1 MGDRLRGMVLA
12 AGYGTRLAPL
22 TDHVPKPLLTVRG
35 VTLLER
41 AIASLARAGCG
52 AVAVNTHHCGEM
64 LARHLEEASPPV
76 AVQVFP
82 EAEILGT
89 GGALD
94 GAREFLAE
102 ADAFC
107 IHNADV
113 LFAGPLDGLVRDHG
127 QGRAMATLLVTDWPP
142 VNSVALAPD
151 GAVLSLRGS
160 GDGRRLTYTG
170 IGIFSRAILDE
181 VPAGFSSLADILER
195 CLHKSPGSVRAVVTE
210 APWSDLGT
218 PGRYLDAVEDRGESG
233 GPLRVEPLLGQGSD
247 RRFWRLAAGDWSVVA
262 MRDVPDS
269 EEFSR
274 QIAIGS
280 RLYAAGL
287 GAAEI
292 LAVDEP
298 AQTVIMEDLG
308 GWDLWS
314 AAAELGTEPGP
325 WCDLYAPVVDHL
337 LALQAGGSEALA
349 DLSAVWD
356 RSLDQDG
363 LRWETDYFRTR
374 FLMGHLGWPEA
385 DLADLDSEFAALAR
399 SVAAQ
404 PQVLIHRDFQSR
416 NILLWGGRVRLVD
429 VQGMRS
435 GPVFYDLASLLWD
448 PYVSMPAAA
457 RERLRDRFADG
468 LGADGAEQRAAR
480 TMFLA
485 ASLQRLMQALGA
497 FGFLG
502 HVKGKTEYLAHIP
515 RAIMNLKLAL
525 AQLGTDH
532 GGASDGPG
540 PLPRLTTLVDRAAAL
555 CPCEETDD

>member
-22 TDHVPKPLLTVRG
+22 TDHVPKPLLMVHG
-35 VTLLER
+35 ATLLDR

-52 AVAVNTHHCGEM
+52 AVAVNTHHRGTM
-64 LARHLEEASPPV
+64 LARHLEGASPPV
-76 AVQVFP
+76 TVRVFP

-94 GAREFLAE
+94 GARAFLAE

-113 LFAGPLDGLVRDHG
+113 LFTGSLDDVVRGHG
-127 QGRAMATLLVTDWPP
+127 QHRAVATLLVTDWPE
-142 VNSVALAPD
+142 VNSVVLASD
-151 GAVLSLRGS
+151 GEVLSLRGK

-181 VPAGFSSLADILER
+181 VPTGFSSLADILER
-195 CLHKSPGSVRAVVTE
+195 CLQELPGSVRAVVTE

-218 PGRYLDAVEDRGESG
+218 PGRYLKAVDDRGEGSG
-233 GPLRVEPLLGQGSD
+233 ALRVEPLLGQGSD
-247 RRFWRLAAGDWSVVA
+247 RRFWRLAAGDWSAVA
-262 MRDVPDS
+262 MRDVPGS

-274 QIAIGS
+274 QISIGR
-280 RLYAAGL
+280 RLHAAGL

-292 LAVDEP
+292 LAVDLSE
-298 AQTVIMEDLG
+298 QTVVMEDLG
-308 GWDLWS
+308 RRDLWS
-314 AAAELGTEPGP
+314 VAAELGTDPGP
-325 WCDLYAPVVDHL
+325 WCELYAPVVDHL
-337 LALQAGGSEALA
+337 LTLQFAGNKTLRDLSEA
-349 DLSAVWD
+349 WD
-356 RSLDQDG
+356 RSLDQDA

-374 FLMGHLGWPEA
+374 FLVGHLGWAEA
-385 DLADLDSEFAALAR
+385 DLADLDPEFAALAR

-416 NILLWGGRVRLVD
+416 NILLPGGRVRLVD

-435 GPVFYDLASLLWD
+435 GPLLYDLASLLWD
-448 PYVSMPAAA
+448 PYVSLPVAA
-457 RERLRDRFADG
+457 RQRLRERFAGG
-468 LGADGAEQRAAR
+468 LGVGCADPGAVR

-485 ASLQRLMQALGA
+485 ASLQRLMQVLGA

-515 RAIMNLKLAL
+515 RAVANLKLAL

-532 GGASDGPG
+532 GCASNGPG